1 MNTDTEVMFSG
12 GLDGVIVPAMPPVQR
27 TGETLVLPDGA
38 LQLLAL
44 AQRTAD
50 DHIAA
55 VNRHAHQVRAEAQ
68 ALAEQIHRDAHSYAD
83 ESRAE
88 TERMLAEARA
98 EAERLLAEARAE
110 ADRLLTEAHAAAD
123 RIVADGTDHADQL
136 KDRAQQRYQDAV
148 GGLAKQREALQK
160 QIEALATFDNDYRQ
174 RITVFLQSQLRAL
187 WAEEP
192 RAVDPLLD
200 PETHQ
205 AG

>member
-12 GLDGVIVPAMPPVQR
+12 GLDGVIVPAMPPTQR
-27 TGETLVLPDGA
+27 TTSMPAGAGETLVLPDGA

-68 ALAEQIHRDAHSYAD
+68 ALAEQIHRDAHAYAD
-83 ESRAE
+83 EARAE
-88 TERMLAEARA
+88 TDRMLAQTRAESDRMLTAARA
-98 EAERLLAEARAE
+98 EAER
-110 ADRLLTEAHAAAD
+110 
-123 RIVADGTDHADQL
+123 IVAEGNDHADQM
-136 KDRAQQRYQDAV
+136 KAQAEQRYQDAV

-160 QIEALATFDNDYRQ
+160 QIEALASFDNDYRQ

-192 RAVDPLLD
+192 RAVDPLD
-200 PETHQ
+200 P
-205 AG
+205 AA